1 MRMEKRDILIVGDDR
16 AFSEIPNGKWQI
28 FGMEQGRYMGYRP
41 YSVIRSTCV
50 GFGPETLDWSRPS
63 IARWRF
69 GSQYSVRIHPRYR
82 TGTFIKIS
90 TGRNALY
97 REAMPWFSAD
107 LLTKMEREEAEWS
120 RRVGLRRNQ
129 LLDAPWLRLRIGG
142 IDIGNSSRS
151 CLRQPDGVREPT
163 TGPGAVKLCVSQP
176 KVWAQ
181 IYEEWASEDETTQ
194 QVSISENDG
203 SGGYCTCDVCR
214 AWDEG
219 AETTDF
225 LQRPTVSLSDRYVRF
240 ANAVADTFRESGHE
254 VPLAAYAY
262 QIYSDAPVEATL
274 DPSVRL
280 RFVPGEYPSDAS
292 MRADLRAQ
300 WDGWREHGAPT
311 MYWR

>member
-1 MRMEKRDILIVGDDR
+1 MECG
-16 AFSEIPNGKWQI
+16 A
-28 FGMEQGRYMGYRP
+28 
-41 YSVIRSTCV
+41 
-50 GFGPETLDWSRPS
+50 
-63 IARWRF
+63 A
-69 GSQYSVRIHPRYR
+69 
-82 TGTFIKIS
+82 
-90 TGRNALY
+90 
-97 REAMPWFSAD
+97 
-107 LLTKMEREEAEWS
+107 
-120 RRVGLRRNQ
+120 
-129 LLDAPWLRLRIGG
+129 
-142 IDIGNSSRS
+142 
-151 CLRQPDGVREPT
+151 

-311 MYWR
+311 MYWRPNVLYQGNGFPLVYGSELVEELEYFTSRGLMGVNVDNLGGFYATWGSTAYVMARKWSPRMSRSIANIYSIWTCRRCCSGVFWFQAADAAVGGAGPIRDAFWDCAKRMHWAAFYL